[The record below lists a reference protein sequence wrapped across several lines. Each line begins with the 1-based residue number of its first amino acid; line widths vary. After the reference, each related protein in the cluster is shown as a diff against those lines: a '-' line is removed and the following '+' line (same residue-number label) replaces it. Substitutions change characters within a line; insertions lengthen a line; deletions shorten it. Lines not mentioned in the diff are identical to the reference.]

1 MYIVQKCGYCNNELR
16 GTEVEYFKEVLV
28 GAKDKGV
35 TETCIQVTC
44 PYCDKDYGY
53 YEGSMYTHKTLFRRR
68 IVYTT
73 IIEGNADDCQGY
85 YISGEHPNAEA
96 HGKKLTNIK
105 VANIGSVGKVEV
117 ASWEN
122 DY

>member
-1 MYIVQKCGYCNNELR
+1 MYIIQKCSYCNNELR
-16 GTEVEYFKEVLV
+16 GTEVEYFKEVPI

-53 YEGSMYTHKTLFRRR
+53 YKGSIYIRKTLFRRR

-73 IIEGNADDCQGY
+73 IIGGNADDRQAY
-85 YISGEHPNAEA
+85 YISGNHPNAED
-96 HGKKLTNIK
+96 HGQKLNNIT
-105 VANIGSVGKVEV
+105 VANIGNVGSVGVD
-117 ASWEN
+117 SWSN
-122 DY
+122 L